1 MMATT
6 VVDMKDSF
14 ASENDLLAAK
24 LKVQFKEQGV
34 FVVNILGTAGAGKT
48 TFLIG
53 LLEALHARKSYVIE
67 GDIASNIDTDTLRR
81 IGIDAY
87 QINTGGTCHLN
98 AAMVGGIL
106 GRMRIEGPALLAIE
120 NIGNLICPVEYDIGE
135 NVRLVVSS
143 VPEGSDKPYK
153 YPAVFQTAGAVVV
166 TKTDLVPYVDFD
178 LDYFTAGVRSLNPAA
193 PIFQVTKKDTAGF
206 AAVADWL
213 RARVQET
220 YPTHGIA

>member
-1 MMATT
+1 MATT
-6 VVDMKDSF
+6 IVDMKDSF

-24 LKVQFKEQGV
+24 LKVQFREQGV

-53 LLEALHARKSYVIE
+53 LLEALRPRKSYVIE
-67 GDIASNIDTDTLRR
+67 GDIASSIDTDILRR
-81 IGIDAY
+81 LGIDAY

-135 NVRLVVSS
+135 NARVVVSS

-166 TKTDLVPYVDFD
+166 TKTDLIPYVDFD
-178 LDYFTAGVRSLNPAA
+178 LDFFTKGVRSLNPSA
-193 PIFQVTKKDTAGF
+193 PLFQVTKKERNGYTP
-206 AAVADWL
+206 VADWL
-213 RARVQET
+213 RARIQES
-220 YPTHGIA
+220 YPTNGIV